1 MTEAPSGAQVRE
13 MILDHTDPQFQAV
26 VDSIGDETLK
36 TIFHEDVTAIN
47 RLKTA
52 IGEVEQLM
60 TDMSG
65 KSDCFDREDVEN
77 AARMRRVLASELDWR
92 KRRLAIAV
100 REYDEKIVK
109 LIQVMEQR
117 QKVLQEHE
125 GLGKDSLLNPLESF
139 FEQKQRMLE
148 NYSKQLKERMREL
161 LVRPLVNNKADED
174 YGPEQDRD
182 WRTKVKETL
191 TSQQTKQ
198 AYRAFG

>member
-1 MTEAPSGAQVRE
+1 
-13 MILDHTDPQFQAV
+13 

-47 RLKTA
+47 KLKTA
-52 IGEVEQLM
+52 ISEVEQLM

-139 FEQKQRMLE
+139 FEQKQKMLE
-148 NYSKQLKERMREL
+148 NYSKQLKDRMREL

-174 YGPEQDRD
+174 YGPE
-182 WRTKVKETL
+182 
-191 TSQQTKQ
+191 
-198 AYRAFG
+198 

>member
-1 MTEAPSGAQVRE
+1 M
-13 MILDHTDPQFQAV
+13 
-26 VDSIGDETLK
+26 DSIGDETLK

-47 RLKTA
+47 KLKTA
-52 IGEVEQLM
+52 ISEVEQLM

-139 FEQKQRMLE
+139 FEQKQKMLE
-148 NYSKQLKERMREL
+148 NYSKQLKDRMREL

-174 YGPEQDRD
+174 YGPE
-182 WRTKVKETL
+182 
-191 TSQQTKQ
+191 
-198 AYRAFG
+198 